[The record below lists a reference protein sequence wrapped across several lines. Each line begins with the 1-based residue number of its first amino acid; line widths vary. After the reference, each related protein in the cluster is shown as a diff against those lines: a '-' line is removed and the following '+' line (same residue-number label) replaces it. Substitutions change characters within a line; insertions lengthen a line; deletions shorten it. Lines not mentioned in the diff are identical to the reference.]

1 MSDSRKRSRRDRYD
15 GYYID
20 KLDPMHMFTP
30 YLLPERCDNEAVM
43 NEKLDM
49 TAVNEY
55 LAKKN
60 ADSPEFKYTIFHV
73 ICAAL
78 AKTLALRPKLNY
90 YIIAR
95 RYYERRG
102 ISLAFVVK
110 KRLADDSSETLAIVR
125 FDKDSDE
132 APINTVYESVK
143 KIVYSVR
150 RENRD
155 DGATDIMGVLTKLPR
170 FALSF
175 IINILNFLDYHGWL
189 PKDFLD
195 VDPYHCTAFLSN
207 LGSIKMSA
215 SYHHLTNWGTNSLFA
230 VIGEKHFEQMYDEK
244 LELTLREVVEL
255 GLTIDERIADGVY
268 FARSV
273 KLLKRLI
280 AEPELL
286 ERPLNEPIENY

>member
-132 APINTVYESVK
+132 APIDTVYESVK

-170 FALSF
+170 IALSF
-175 IINILNFLDYHGWL
+175 IIKILNFLDYHGWL

-230 VIGEKHFEQMYDEK
+230 VIGEKHFEPMYDEK

>member
-132 APINTVYESVK
+132 APIDTVYESVK

-170 FALSF
+170 IALSF
-175 IINILNFLDYHGWL
+175 IIKILNFLDYHG
-189 PKDFLD
+189 
-195 VDPYHCTAFLSN
+195 
-207 LGSIKMSA
+207 
-215 SYHHLTNWGTNSLFA
+215 
-230 VIGEKHFEQMYDEK
+230 
-244 LELTLREVVEL
+244 
-255 GLTIDERIADGVY
+255 
-268 FARSV
+268 
-273 KLLKRLI
+273 
-280 AEPELL
+280 
-286 ERPLNEPIENY
+286 

>member
-175 IINILNFLDYHGWL
+175 IIKILNFLDYHGWL

-230 VIGEKHFEQMYDEK
+230 VIGEKHFEPMYDEK
-244 LELTLREVVEL
+244 LELPLREVVEL

>member
-1 MSDSRKRSRRDRYD
+1 
-15 GYYID
+15 
-20 KLDPMHMFTP
+20 MFTP

-132 APINTVYESVK
+132 APIDTVYESVK

-170 FALSF
+170 IALSF
-175 IINILNFLDYHGWL
+175 IIKILNFLDYHGWL

-195 VDPYHCTAFLSN
+195 VDPYHCTAFMSN

-230 VIGEKHFEQMYDEK
+230 VIGEKHFEPMYDEK

-280 AEPELL
+280 ADPELL

>member
-73 ICAAL
+73 ICATL

-175 IINILNFLDYHGWL
+175 IIKILNFLDYHGWL

>member
-155 DGATDIMGVLTKLPR
+155 DGATNIMGVLTKLPR

-175 IINILNFLDYHGWL
+175 IIKILNFLDYHGWL

-244 LELTLREVVEL
+244 LELPLREVVEL

>member
-1 MSDSRKRSRRDRYD
+1 MSDSRKCSRRDRYD

-175 IINILNFLDYHGWL
+175 IIKILNFLDYHGWL

-230 VIGEKHFEQMYDEK
+230 VIGEKHFEPMYDEK

>member
-132 APINTVYESVK
+132 APIDTVYESVK

-175 IINILNFLDYHGWL
+175 IIKILNFLDYHGWL

-230 VIGEKHFEQMYDEK
+230 VIGEKHFEPMYDEK

-255 GLTIDERIADGVY
+255 VLTIDERIADGVY